1 MITVQRENGDVM
13 FFNEKEHVSCA
24 YYKEERK
31 FMAIPTEPTAH
42 IGIVRGKTL
51 VDDVVY
57 VAYTNEAQ
65 PTNFV
70 VHADERPRQSADY
83 DNDRLV
89 DKLFREM
96 QRLERLEKEE
106 KRKQD
111 PYGRVQKSGH
121 AVRFLNAVKA
131 ADIETVGQLL
141 ALGRRGAED
150 IRNSGRKCVDLAA
163 KALENVYGIK
173 DW

>member
-1 MITVQRENGDVM
+1 MARFILDNKVGGYRCRSQVP
-13 FFNEKEHVSCA
+13 EHEIL
-24 YYKEERK
+24 K
-31 FMAIPTEPTAH
+31 
-42 IGIVRGKTL
+42 IVRMYEPIITEFF
-51 VDDVVY
+51 D
-57 VAYTNEAQ
+57 NEEEMAKFQ
-65 PTNFV
+65 
-70 VHADERPRQSADY
+70 
-83 DNDRLV
+83 
-89 DKLFREM
+89 KWREEYEEK
-96 QRLERLEKEE
+96 ERLEKEE

-163 KALENVYGIK
+163 KALENLYGIK